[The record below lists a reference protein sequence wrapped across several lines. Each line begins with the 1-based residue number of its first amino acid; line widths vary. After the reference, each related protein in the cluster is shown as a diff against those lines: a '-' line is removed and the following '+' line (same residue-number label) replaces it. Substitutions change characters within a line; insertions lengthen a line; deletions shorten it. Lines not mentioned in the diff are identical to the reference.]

1 MTDAILALNAGS
13 SSIKFALAASGQ
25 ADKPLLSGLAER
37 LGTGE
42 GTLRLNPRAG
52 DPETRALG
60 ACDHHTA
67 LAALCDVIH
76 DRHPDLPMTGIGH
89 RIVHGGPDF
98 AAPVAVTDDV
108 LARLEALVPLAP
120 LHQPNGIAGIRAT
133 RALFPDAGQVACLD
147 TAFHAGK
154 PWVHDAY
161 ALPAQY
167 YADGLRRYGF
177 HGLACESVCDSLT
190 VRDYPLS
197 ERRIAIA
204 HLGNGCSV
212 TAVRGGRSV
221 ATSMGF
227 SALDGLT
234 MGTRC
239 GHIDPG
245 VLLHLLREGYDA
257 ASLERLLYHDSGL
270 RGLSGISSGD
280 MRDIAASDSDTA
292 RGAIAHFIARA
303 VEEICRLAGAMGGL
317 DTVVFSGGIGENAAD
332 IRQAIAEGLAFLPG
346 HDGRG
351 VDVLVCPADEE
362 RRILTATEQVLKP
375 VAGGS
380 RPAR

>member
-25 ADKPLLSGLAER
+25 TDQPLLAGVAER
-37 LGTGE
+37 LGAE
-42 GTLRLNPRAG
+42 ESTLRLNPHAG
-52 DPETRALG
+52 EPETRALG
-60 ACDHHTA
+60 ACDHRAA
-67 LAALCDVIH
+67 LTALCDVIH
-76 DRHPDLPMTGIGH
+76 DRHPDLPIAGIGH

-98 AAPVAVTDDV
+98 AAPVHVTDDV

-120 LHQPNGIAGIRAT
+120 LHQPNGIAGIHAT
-133 RALFPDAGQVACLD
+133 RALFPDSGQVACLD

-154 PWVHDAY
+154 PWVQDAY

-190 VRDYPLS
+190 ARGYPLAQ
-197 ERRIAIA
+197 RRIAIA

-212 TAVRGGRSV
+212 TAVQAGRSV

-257 ASLERLLYHDSGL
+257 ASLERLLYHESGL
-270 RGLSGISSGD
+270 RGLSGVSSGD
-280 MRDIAASDSDTA
+280 MRDLAASDSDAA
-292 RGAIAHFIARA
+292 RGAVAYFIARA
-303 VEEICRLAGAMGGL
+303 VEEICRMAGAMGGL

-351 VDVLVCPADEE
+351 VEVLVCPADEE
-362 RRILTATEQVLKP
+362 RRILTATEQLLKP
-375 VAGGS
+375 AQG
-380 RPAR
+380 